1 MRESVAM
8 SSNLQSVEEFSDDT
22 DLRPASAGR
31 PLVVL
36 IVPAGSYRTTDFVAA
51 AKALRIDLIVA
62 SDGDVPMTE
71 IGRSRTLTVDFS
83 RPEWS
88 AARIAGLP
96 ESPTAVIAGDDR
108 GVVIAAMASHLL
120 GIDANPVSA
129 VTLTRD
135 KAHMRGLLS
144 SAGVPQP
151 DFSLAAEGEV
161 PRHAADLGY
170 PCVVKPR
177 SLSASLG
184 VIRIDSDSEAR
195 YAEGRVRRIIADHG
209 GDEDA
214 TLLVESFVPGPEV
227 AVEGL
232 VIGGE
237 LDVLA
242 ILDKP
247 DPLDGPFFEETMFIT
262 PSRHSA
268 EVQQDVI
275 SVVRQA
281 VDALGLVTGPIHA
294 EVRTASHG
302 AVLLEIAARSIGG
315 LCGRALSFGL
325 LGESLESLIIRSAIG
340 ATVGSTEVAATATGV
355 MMLPIP
361 QSGILERID
370 GIEAALS
377 VAGVTSMEQTIP
389 NGKPVIPLPEGDRY
403 LGFIF
408 AEGAIPGDV
417 EHSLRSAANALTV
430 LIE

>member
-1 MRESVAM
+1 M
-8 SSNLQSVEEFSDDT
+8 SSNLQSVEDFSDDT
-22 DLRPASAGR
+22 GLRPASAGR

-36 IVPAGSYRTTDFVAA
+36 VVPAGSYRTADFVAA

-71 IGRSRTLTVDFS
+71 IGRSRTLALDFT

-96 ESPTAVIAGDDR
+96 ERPTAVIAGDDR

-151 DFSLAAEGEV
+151 GFSLAAEGEV
-161 PRHAADLGY
+161 PKHAADLGY

-195 YAEGRVRRIIADHG
+195 YAEGRVRRIIADNG
-209 GDEDA
+209 GDEEA
-214 TLLVESFVPGPEV
+214 TLLVESFVPGAEV

-232 VIGGE
+232 VIGGD

-247 DPLDGPFFEETMFIT
+247 DPLDGPFFEETLFVT
-262 PSRHSA
+262 PSRHPA
-268 EVQQDVI
+268 EDQQAI
-275 SVVRQA
+275 TSVVQSA
-281 VDALGLVTGPIHA
+281 VEALGLISGPIHA
-294 EVRTASHG
+294 EVRVGEAG

-315 LCGRALSFGL
+315 LCGRALTFGL
-325 LGESLESLIIRSAIG
+325 LGEALESLIMRSAIG
-340 ATVGSTEVAATATGV
+340 STVASTDVAATATGV
-355 MMLPIP
+355 MMLPIERA
-361 QSGILERID
+361 GLLERVD
-370 GIEAALS
+370 GIEDAL
-377 VAGVTSMEQTIP
+377 AIEGVTALEQTIA

-403 LGFIF
+403 LGFVF
-408 AEGAIPGDV
+408 AEGATADDV
-417 EHSLRSAANALTV
+417 ELSLRSAANTLTV
-430 LIE
+430 LIR